1 MSTPSIESLA
11 PWRAESDAV
20 TLRTQAARQFID
32 ITELVAER
40 VRRSGVTH
48 GLVSVQTLHTTTAIV
63 VNEDEP
69 LLIDDMDRMLERLAP
84 SDIRYGHDDFP
95 RRAAVAPDERAN
107 GTAHCRSL
115 LLGATQVFQ
124 VIDGALRLGRW
135 QRIFLVE
142 CDGPQPRTVSVLVI
156 GLRGE
161 HA

>member
-1 MSTPSIESLA
+1 MSSPSLVHRS
-11 PWRAESDAV
+11 PWQATRDAV

-32 ITELVAER
+32 VTELVAER
-40 VRRSGVTH
+40 VRRAGVLH

-69 LLIDDMDRMLERLAP
+69 LLMDDMERLLERLAP
-84 SDIRYGHDDFP
+84 SDVRYGHDDFT
-95 RRAAVAPDERAN
+95 RRALVAPDERAN
-107 GTAHCRSL
+107 GAAHCRSL
-115 LLGATQVFQ
+115 LLGTGQVLH
-124 VIDGALRLGRW
+124 VVDGALCLGRW

-142 CDGPQPRTVSVLVI
+142 CDGPQSRTVSVLVM